1 MSTSSSTANIA
12 PKSAIQSGTNDFRNL
27 QIEEES
33 DEEKENDEQLIQS
46 AISPPKIGKR
56 PRINSMR
63 SDKLKDRNL
72 PPEISE
78 LEKRVIEVLNSYTN
92 PVTSLKISE
101 STSLDKMPSIA
112 NVDHSKIPAAQTNKK
127 IESLENEIKNRVMT
141 RSSSPKKAEL

>member
-1 MSTSSSTANIA
+1 V
-12 PKSAIQSGTNDFRNL
+12 
-27 QIEEES
+27 IEEES
-33 DEEKENDEQLIQS
+33 DEEKENDEQLIS
-46 AISPPKIGKR
+46 NAISPPKLGKR

-112 NVDHSKIPAAQTNKK
+112 NFDHAKVP
-127 IESLENEIKNRVMT
+127 V
-141 RSSSPKKAEL
+141 